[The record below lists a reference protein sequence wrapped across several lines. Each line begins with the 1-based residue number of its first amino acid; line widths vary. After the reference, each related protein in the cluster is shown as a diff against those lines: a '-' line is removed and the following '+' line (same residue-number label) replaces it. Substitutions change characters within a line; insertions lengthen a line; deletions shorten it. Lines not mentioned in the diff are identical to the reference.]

1 MKYLPFPDDP
11 PWWLPPSDNPEPGSD
26 LHLALAVIDRLRA
39 VRHLRDQQ
47 ITVQA
52 QNKVVI
58 LEGTVSSAELRT
70 LAGARAWE
78 TPDVFD
84 VCNRLLVPRR

>member
-1 MKYLPFPDDP
+1 MNYLPFPDDL
-11 PWWLPPSDNPEPGSD
+11 PWWLQPSDDPEPGSD

-39 VRHLRDQQ
+39 VRRLRHQQ

-70 LAGARAWE
+70 LAGASAWQ
-78 TPDVFD
+78 TPEVYD
-84 VCNRLLVPRR
+84 VCNRLLITSR

>member
-1 MKYLPFPDDP
+1 MNHLPFPDDL
-11 PWWLPPSDNPEPGSD
+11 PWWPPPSDDPEPGSD

-39 VRHLRDQQ
+39 VRRLRRQQ

-70 LAGARAWE
+70 LAGARAWQ
-78 TPDVFD
+78 TPDVYD
-84 VCNRLLVPRR
+84 VCNRLLIAPR